1 MIIYGIDP
9 NTNRKILRLVRLIKM
24 LRIPRL
30 LALLNVERFKQG
42 INDYYNKKLKIAVKN

>member
-1 MIIYGIDP
+1 
-9 NTNRKILRLVRLIKM
+9 M

-42 INDYYNKKLKIAVKN
+42 INDYYNKRLKIAVKNQVEGDSYPILRALMFV